1 MKKSEYIHEVKPKAA
16 IEASGIKTLCHGRV
30 MVVDHHEALAFE
42 TFHYKF
48 FPVLLSLTHARATM
62 FNLTK
67 PIQYNRD
74 AASQK
79 PTSKGG

>member
-42 TFHYKF
+42 TFHKKYF
-48 FPVLLSLTHARATM
+48 LVLFSLINGGCATPH
-62 FNLTK
+62 K
-67 PIQYNRD
+67 KVRGQQYIKHPNEAD
-74 AASQK
+74 SI
-79 PTSKGG
+79 